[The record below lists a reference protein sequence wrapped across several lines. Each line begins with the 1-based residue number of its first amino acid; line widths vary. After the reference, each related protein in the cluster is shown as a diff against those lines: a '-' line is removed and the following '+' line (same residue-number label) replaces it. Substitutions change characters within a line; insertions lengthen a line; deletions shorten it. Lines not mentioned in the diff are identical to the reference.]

1 MANTYITDQKK
12 ETKYI
17 FSLPQALI
25 TLCRPY
31 TKEKKP
37 TYFILLSRNKDSYSA
52 SPVLNYST
60 AFLSFWPLNLRSQVK
75 SQLILH
81 AFHALL

>member
-1 MANTYITDQKK
+1 MDQKK

-17 FSLPQALI
+17 FSLPQAFI
-25 TLCRPY
+25 TLCHPY

-37 TYFILLSRNKDSYSA
+37 TYFIFLSRNKDSYSA
-52 SPVLNYST
+52 SLVLNHST
-60 AFLSFWPLNLRSQVK
+60 AFLSFLPLNPRSQMK